1 MAQEFTREKLSV
13 ADAFGNP
20 VYIESTK
27 TTIHTVPAN
36 SQDTITLY
44 LKFGRTARCEVTLFR
59 SDGTNDYE
67 LPTKYLG
74 ASGSIVP
81 VEITNVQAGNTIK
94 AQLSGASPN
103 TKIYVTSGEISNA
116 YTQLYDDG
124 GSWEIVIFTDKFQT
138 GTPRRL
144 TIDDFNWGSY
154 TAPTSFEW
162 LQTVKYFPD
171 TGHLVFSK
179 TSGTGAGW
187 WVYDVYE
194 DRVAFYT
201 SSMSHT
207 ATEYGVTW
215 LGSKAVFFNSSLV
228 IVVDFSDRANPSYTT
243 TAPSPYGQA
252 LSHYKISSDIVGTNS
267 SNASYPQQAFR
278 INSNN
283 TATLLD
289 SFSGINSNTYHRY
302 AAELFNNGN
311 FYIAKAS
318 NAAGSY
324 YAGIAQFNT
333 SSNQFATVINTIAG
347 AYDSR
352 YANIVV
358 ACPERNEFWFFSNST
373 GNYDIGKYDLAT
385 STLSKYT
392 NTRAVADTYGA
403 RAFYDASTDLI
414 WVQTGNKY
422 IGYDPDTQAW
432 TRDSLSMTDVNL
444 AASTNRASAL
454 YVINNGTNDFLVASN
469 ENTAGIRYYNLD
481 TQSEA
486 AVSST
491 ANYIWNFAKHNA
503 TNSVYAAGQGAFL
516 EHFDFSSG
524 TPSYSNA
531 VNGGA
536 ITGFSNYW
544 YHLQVDQTNNHL
556 YATDYNSSLHKID
569 INASNGNIT
578 HNSFVN
584 QVNAGA
590 FRESPKVVDIANQR
604 YIIFYSNSIYWY
616 DMSTNATSYTQ
627 ITASSAG
634 IESGLGDY
642 SSAFSFYSDVGT
654 TYGIS
659 GCTYDSA
666 NNIVYVPFRY
676 NSATGY
682 KNGIIKLDLSN
693 IGGTE
698 SNIYSDSYI
707 IENSSSYP
715 RVQTQFELQ
724 NNRISVG
731 YTTNA
736 KQYIL
741 NVSTGEFTQVSPETN
756 TGTVYARYYDSG
768 TSSVYYNM
776 QAFTEGQ
783 KVAAPAGESP
793 ITNDF
798 EVEYRQYYNSTNQAI
813 IGYRGLNTHTDN
825 DYSDSTLAQRNALDI
840 EKGNSTTGHVN
851 RVTTTA

>member
-20 VYIESTK
+20 VYIGNTK

-74 ASGSIVP
+74 ASNSIVP

-124 GSWEIVIFTDKFQT
+124 SNWEILIFTDKFQT

-154 TAPTSFEW
+154 TAPTNFTW
-162 LQTVKYFPD
+162 VQTVKYFPD
-171 TGHLVFSK
+171 TGHLVFAKS
-179 TSGTGAGW
+179 SGTGSGW

-228 IVVDFSDRANPSYTT
+228 IVVDFSDRTNPSYTT
-243 TAPSPYGQA
+243 TSPSTYGQP

-267 SNASYPQQAFR
+267 ANSSYPQQAFK
-278 INSNN
+278 INSDN

-289 SFSGINSNTYHRY
+289 SYSSINNSTYFRY
-302 AAELFNNGN
+302 AAELFANGN
-311 FYIAKAS
+311 FYVAKS
-318 NAAGSY
+318 HSGTGLY
-324 YAGIAQFNT
+324 YAGIVQFDT
-333 SSNQFATVINTIAG
+333 STNQFATVTNAISGT
-347 AYDSR
+347 YDSR
-352 YANIVV
+352 YTNIVV
-358 ACPERNEFWFFSNST
+358 ACPERNEFWFFSNTNGS
-373 GNYDIGKYDLAT
+373 YDIGKYDLAT

-392 NTRAVADTYGA
+392 NSRAVADTNGA

-414 WVQTGNKY
+414 WVQTGDKY
-422 IGYDPDTQAW
+422 IGYDPDTQSW
-432 TRDSLSMTDVNL
+432 TRDSLSMTDYDL
-444 AASTNRASAL
+444 AGSSNRASAL
-454 YVINNGTNDFLVASN
+454 YVINNGTNDFLIGSN

-486 AVSST
+486 AVSGNAT
-491 ANYIWNFAKHNA
+491 YGWNFAKHNA
-503 TNSVYAAGQGAFL
+503 TNTVYACGQNSYL
-516 EHFDFSSG
+516 DYFDFDSG
-524 TPSYSNA
+524 TPSYTNSL
-531 VNGGA
+531 NGGS

-556 YATDYNSSLHKID
+556 YATDYNASLHKID
-569 INASNGNIT
+569 INASTGNIT
-578 HNSFVN
+578 HNSIVN
-584 QVNAGA
+584 QLSATT
-590 FRESPKVVDIANQR
+590 FRESPKVVDITNQR
-604 YIIFYSNSIYWY
+604 YIVFYSTNIYWY

-627 ITASSAG
+627 ITLSNSG
-634 IESGLGDY
+634 IDSGLGDY
-642 SSAFSFYSDVGT
+642 SSAFSFYSDSSS

-666 NNIVYVPFRY
+666 NNVVYVPFRY
-676 NSATGY
+676 NNGTTY
-682 KNGIIKLDLSN
+682 KMGLIKLDLSH

-698 SNIYSDSYI
+698 SNIYSNHYI
-707 IENSSSYP
+707 LENSSSYP
-715 RVQTQFELQ
+715 RVNAQFELQ
-724 NNRISVG
+724 NNRIAAG
-731 YTTNA
+731 TTTNA
-736 KQYIL
+736 KQWIV
-741 NVSTGEFTQVSPETN
+741 NVSTGEITQVSPETN
-756 TGTVYARYYDSG
+756 NGTVYARYYDSG

-776 QAFTEGQ
+776 QRYTEGQ

-798 EVEYRQYYNSTNQAI
+798 EVEYRQNYNSTNQAI

-825 DYSDSTLAQRNALDI
+825 DYNDSTLAQRNALDLA
-840 EKGNSTTGHVN
+840 KGNSVTGHVN